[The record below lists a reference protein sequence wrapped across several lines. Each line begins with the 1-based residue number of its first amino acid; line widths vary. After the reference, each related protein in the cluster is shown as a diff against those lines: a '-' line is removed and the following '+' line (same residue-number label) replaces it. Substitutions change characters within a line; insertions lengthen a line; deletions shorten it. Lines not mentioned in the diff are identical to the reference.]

1 MLSVSGSGE
10 MFPIKNTFIHF
21 SDVAAG
27 ARRRCL
33 SSPAEVFAE
42 LVWQANAKLE
52 QVRAKK
58 RAARKVRR
66 WAQLVRGAWQALGQ
80 KHLDDARNLQRFWR
94 GRVFVEGDSGGVPV
108 YSAPRAIWRDSR
120 GDVSL

>member
-58 RAARKVRR
+58 SAARKVPACIR
-66 WAQLVRGAWQALGQ
+66 
-80 KHLDDARNLQRFWR
+80 
-94 GRVFVEGDSGGVPV
+94 
-108 YSAPRAIWRDSR
+108 
-120 GDVSL
+120 

>member
-80 KHLDDARNLQRFWR
+80 KHLDDARKLQRFR
-94 GRVFVEGDSGGVPV
+94 YEKVTPKYRLTMPHRIFQYFTARVFAG
-108 YSAPRAIWRDSR
+108 APRP
-120 GDVSL
+120 